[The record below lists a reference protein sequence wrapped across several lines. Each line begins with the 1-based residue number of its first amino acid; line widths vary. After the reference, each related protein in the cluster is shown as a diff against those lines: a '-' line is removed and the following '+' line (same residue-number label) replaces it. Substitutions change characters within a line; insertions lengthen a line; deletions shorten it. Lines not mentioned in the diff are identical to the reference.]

1 MKLDE
6 ILSELTFSN
15 DLGKLT
21 ISGRTTDQKT
31 WNKLKKKA
39 KADILKWIL
48 KQIPEKKEIWDSR
61 GDEPFK
67 KVRLLPEMECY
78 NEAIDD
84 ITAKF
89 KESE

>member
-1 MKLDE
+1 MNLDE
-6 ILSELTFSN
+6 ILEELV
-15 DLGKLT
+15 LGQYQGAVL
-21 ISGRTTDQKT
+21 
-31 WNKLKKKA
+31 NKDEKKIMFKA